1 MSKQAKQESPA
12 TLHRGGS
19 LSCLPISRG
28 KEGIMPTYILLST
41 LTPEGRQTLHKNPD
55 RLEQVNKEIADFG
68 CKVVAQYAV
77 LGSYDFVSIV
87 EAPDNE
93 TAAHLSIDL
102 GSRGS
107 VSITT
112 LPAIPTAELRD
123 KLRGPKQMGRS

>member
-1 MSKQAKQESPA
+1 
-12 TLHRGGS
+12 
-19 LSCLPISRG
+19 
-28 KEGIMPTYILLST
+28 MPTYILLST

-55 RLEQVNKEIADFG
+55 RLEEVNKEIAAFG
-68 CKVVAQYAV
+68 CTVVGQYAV
-77 LGSYDFVSIV
+77 LGFYDFVSIV

-112 LPAIPTAELRD
+112 LPAISTAQLRD
-123 KLRGPKQMGRS
+123 KLRGPEQMGRA

>member
-1 MSKQAKQESPA
+1 
-12 TLHRGGS
+12 
-19 LSCLPISRG
+19 
-28 KEGIMPTYILLST
+28 MPTYILLSR

-55 RLEQVNKEIADFG
+55 RLEEVNTEIAEFG

-77 LGSYDFVSIV
+77 LGNYDFVSIV

-107 VSITT
+107 IDITT
-112 LPAIPTAELRD
+112 LPAIPTPELRQ
-123 KLRGPKQMGRS
+123 KLSGPKQMGRG